1 MNMTTSQSEDVQQ
14 MTTSPSNDAQKMP
27 DLRYHN
33 QTPLA
38 KPDNK
43 RLCSA
48 LSPMT
53 EEYTEDNGNDLTKT
67 VQEAIQAGVASS
79 MPGIMKSIQDQLT
92 TKIKAVIDECLKNLR
107 EDITNE
113 INGAV
118 FYAEER
124 SALKAECESEMLESY
139 NRREN
144 VRIIGMPDSS
154 ADVIERVVNLASAL
168 EAEVS
173 ANDISIAHPL
183 PTKKPGP
190 RPLIVRF
197 SRRVAKV
204 NLLRN
209 KKNLD
214 KFDDLKNVRIFEDMT
229 APRLKFFNLMKSDNN
244 IEKVWSREGTL
255 HYVKA
260 GGDSRVYKINSLY
273 DGGQALGYNFY
284 TVQSCFKDTRVFNR
298 ASQESGS

>member
-1 MNMTTSQSEDVQQ
+1 MTTSQSEDAQHI
-14 MTTSPSNDAQKMP
+14 TLSPSKDAQKMP
-27 DLRYHN
+27 DLRYHD

-38 KPDNK
+38 KADK

-48 LSPMT
+48 LSP
-53 EEYTEDNGNDLTKT
+53 EDNESDLTKT
-67 VQEAIQAGVASS
+67 VQEAIQAAVASS
-79 MPGIMKSIQDQLT
+79 MPDIMKTIQDQLT
-92 TKIKAVIDECLKNLR
+92 TKIKAAVDESLKSLR
-107 EDITNE
+107 EDITRE
-113 INGAV
+113 FKETV

-124 SALKAECESEMLESY
+124 SDLKAKCESEMLESY

-144 VRIIGMPDSS
+144 VRIIGMPESS
-154 ADVIERVVNLASAL
+154 ADVMDRVVDLTSL
-168 EAEVS
+168 LDAEVS
-173 ANDISIAHPL
+173 ANDISIAHPV

-209 KKNLD
+209 KKNLENFD
-214 KFDDLKNVRIFEDMT
+214 KLKNVRIFEDMT

-260 GGDSRVYKINSLY
+260 GGDNRVYKINSLY
-273 DGGQALGYNFY
+273 DGGQALGYDFY
-284 TVQSCFKDTRVFNR
+284 TVHSCFKDTRVFIR
-298 ASQESGS
+298 KSQESGS